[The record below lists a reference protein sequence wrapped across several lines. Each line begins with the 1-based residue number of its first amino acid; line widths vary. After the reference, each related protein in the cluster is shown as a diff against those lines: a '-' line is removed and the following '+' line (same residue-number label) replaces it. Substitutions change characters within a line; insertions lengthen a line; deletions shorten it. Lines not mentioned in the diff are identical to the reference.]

1 MQVSYGMLQRRRA
14 GYFFTLVAL
23 VFIALAGRLAFVQFV
38 RGPELRE
45 RALEV
50 RLRDVPVEARRGT
63 IYDRQGRE
71 LAVSI
76 DVDSVF
82 AVPSQVRDREAT
94 AAALAEALDL
104 APDWVAER
112 LGRETAFV
120 WIKRKISAEQAA
132 TVRAAKLRGVKL
144 TQASKRVY
152 PKGTL
157 ACHLIG
163 FAGIDSQGLEG
174 IEYQY
179 DSHLKGVPGW
189 VSSEYD
195 ARGQEIPQA
204 VHRYLEPR
212 DGLSLVLTID
222 ETIQYISERE
232 LEQAVVERGA
242 KGGCIL
248 VMDPQTGE
256 ILALANYP
264 YYDPNNYQAYDVA
277 NRRNGAVCDTYS
289 PGSTFKPVTAA
300 AALEEGVV
308 SWDDHFFCG
317 GSLQLPGARV
327 RCWKDGGHGSLS
339 MLGVIE
345 NSCNVGFM
353 NIAQRL
359 GIEKFYDYVEAFGLT
374 SKTNLDLPG
383 EANGLIVPRAKAKSL
398 DLGVMSFGQS
408 LTVTPIQLLRATA
421 AIANGGTLLQP
432 HIVKEL
438 RTSEGVVVESFAS
451 DTRREVISA
460 QTARELSAA
469 LESTVENGTGRRAF
483 IPGFELAGKTGTAQK
498 VVDGR
503 VSSELH
509 ISSFVG
515 FGPASDPRVVALV
528 VIDEPTG
535 AIYGG
540 QVAAPIFGTLM
551 NDIYRYLGIPV
562 TAPEG

>member
-144 TQASKRVY
+144 TQESKRVY